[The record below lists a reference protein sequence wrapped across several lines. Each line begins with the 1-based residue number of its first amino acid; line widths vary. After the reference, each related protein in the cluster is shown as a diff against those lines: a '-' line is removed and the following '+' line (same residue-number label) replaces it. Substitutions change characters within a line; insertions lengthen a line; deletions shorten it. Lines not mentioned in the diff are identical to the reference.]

1 MAHRMALRERPYA
14 MREIEFRLQPGGP
27 PGAAA
32 QLRASAGPLPITIEA
47 ASLEELQ
54 HEAREALIQHFGP
67 AHVTYRVRIRREAP
81 PIQRLQRNSAA
92 AVPIPKKPGRFRA
105 GAVRT
110 VEAGGTGPSPCRHA
124 DRDPEPRPGRA

>member
-1 MAHRMALRERPYA
+1 MVHRMVLRESPYP

-27 PGAAA
+27 PGAVGL
-32 QLRASAGPLPITIEA
+32 LRASAGPMPITIEA

-81 PIQRLQRNSAA
+81 PIERLQCNSAA
-92 AVPIPKKPGRFRA
+92 ALAIPKKPGRFRA
-105 GAVRT
+105 GV
-110 VEAGGTGPSPCRHA
+110 VCSGEAGGTGASACRHA
-124 DRDPEPRPGRA
+124 DRDPEPRPRGA